1 MDIQAL
7 QTNNIVLS
15 KVDIQALH
23 TNNIVLSIVDILAL
37 QTENQEDAD
46 FVHSQ

>member
-15 KVDIQALH
+15 KVDIQALQ
-23 TNNIVLSIVDILAL
+23 TNNIVLSKVDILAL
-37 QTENQEDAD
+37 QTENHEDAD
-46 FVHSQ
+46 CVHSQ